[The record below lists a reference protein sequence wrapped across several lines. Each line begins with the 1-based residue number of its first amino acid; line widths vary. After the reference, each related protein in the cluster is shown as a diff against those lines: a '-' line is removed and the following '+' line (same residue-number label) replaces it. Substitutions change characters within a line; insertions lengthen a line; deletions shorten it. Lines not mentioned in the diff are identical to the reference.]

1 MLHAVTSAAACRGRG
16 FAVDLP
22 QGRAHW
28 PGRARVRSGR
38 HRSNCIPKNESK
50 TSAFSRDSLASFF
63 TAVSA
68 IKIRA
73 PGHSPVRGGEKKPLL
88 DLAQHEL
95 EQSEAIEIAR
105 LDGCG
110 PFREA
115 AEFAKS
121 SIAQFPKKYDVR
133 KSVYLYT

>member
-1 MLHAVTSAAACRGRG
+1 MDAVSPTTYLK
-16 FAVDLP
+16 AVP
-22 QGRAHW
+22 SG
-28 PGRARVRSGR
+28 PGPSGA

-50 TSAFSRDSLASFF
+50 TSAFSRDRLASFF

-73 PGHSPVRGGEKKPLL
+73 AGHSPIRGEKILL
-88 DLAQHEL
+88 DLAQHKP
-95 EQSEAIEIAR
+95 EQSEATEIAR

-121 SIAQFPKKYDVR
+121 F
-133 KSVYLYT
+133 